1 MKFGEGQRSG
11 RKPLAPELRAIQ
23 CRSKADVKRLINL
36 YLDMPREQLK
46 KKLESPTTP
55 AIELYL
61 ASIIATGIKDADWRM
76 FSFLLD
82 RIVGPVKTDDTD
94 IGELRAQVEAELRLA
109 ALPIEDVRKLA
120 TGMIALDVEVVD
132 DESSAGD

>member
-1 MKFGEGQRSG
+1 MTRFGEGQRSG
-11 RKPLAPELRAIQ
+11 RKPLSPEMRAIQ
-23 CRSKADVKRLINL
+23 CRSKADVKRLLNL

-46 KKLESPTTP
+46 KKLENPTTP

-82 RIVGPVKTDDTD
+82 RIVGPVKAEDQD
-94 IGELRAQVEAELRLA
+94 IGELRAQVEAELRLKS
-109 ALPIEDVRKLA
+109 LPIEDVRKLA
-120 TGMIALDVEVVD
+120 TGMITMDAEIADED
-132 DESSAGD
+132 DD